1 MDVTNAIRVARMTD
15 IGKLRE
21 RNEDAVASDLSTGFV
36 IVADG
41 MGGYNGGAAASEM
54 AILVMVSELAS
65 LMGNQNVLRELV
77 STMLSQAVA
86 KANRAIY
93 EASQSNVDYTGMGT
107 TFVAGVFH
115 DNKVVVGHVGDSRMY
130 RLRSGVLEQL
140 TEDHSFLQ
148 EQINAGLMTEE
159 EAKTSSEGHLVTRA
173 LGTDPEVELDLSEYE
188 AEVSDIYLFCSD
200 GLTDLVD
207 DDEVLEILLDSGDNI
222 NLAANNL
229 IKLANKHG
237 GNDNISVI
245 IAQVRES
252 FAMKRSWLQRILG

>member
-15 IGKLRE
+15 IGQLRE
-21 RNEDAVASDLSTGFV
+21 HNEDAVASDLSTGLV

-41 MGGYNGGAAASEM
+41 MGGYKGGAVASEM
-54 AILVMVSELAS
+54 TILVLVSELAS
-65 LMGNQNVLRELV
+65 LMGSQNTLSV
-77 STMLSQAVA
+77 SVSAMLSQAVA
-86 KANRAIY
+86 KANRAIF
-93 EASQSNVDYTGMGT
+93 EASRDNGEYTGMGT
-107 TFVAGVFH
+107 TFVAGVFY

-159 EAKTSSEGHLVTRA
+159 EAKTSGEGHLVTRA

-188 AEVSDIYLFCSD
+188 AEVSDVYLFCSD
-200 GLTDLVD
+200 GLTDLVE
-207 DDEVLEILLDSGDNI
+207 DDEVLEILLDTGDNI
-222 NLAANNL
+222 NLAVNNL

-252 FAMKRSWLQRILG
+252 FVMKRSWIQRILG